1 MRTLISRCEFCGRE
15 LPTKAYALIGSNKP
29 VTVTLPCD
37 CDRAR
42 DAQREEERQT
52 ERKERAEAFAR
63 AWQRV
68 GIPKM
73 FEHVD
78 ADFEGAG
85 PVFSGKSLYICGDN
99 GRGKT
104 HEACRIAKAYLIR
117 NTNKSYGV
125 MACRK
130 TAKFVTAQELFSR
143 LKQSWD
149 RWDETEEDVFQRWA
163 GVDLLVLDDLGKG
176 VPTEWAAE
184 NVFRLV
190 DARWS
195 NGRPMVIT
203 SQYPMEHLA
212 DRYER
217 ASAETMLAMI
227 SRLGGWCEVS
237 TLGGPDLRI
246 SSHTL

>member
-1 MRTLISRCEFCGRE
+1 MISRCEYCGRG
-15 LPTKAYALIGSNKP
+15 LPTKTYGLTGHGR
-29 VTVTLPCD
+29 TFEVTLPCT
-37 CDRAR
+37 CERAME
-42 DAQREEERQT
+42 AQREEERKA
-52 ERKERAEAFAR
+52 ERGERAAAFAKAWTR
-63 AWQRV
+63 A
-68 GIPKM
+68 GIPQM

-85 PVFSGKSLYICGDN
+85 PIFSGRSLYICGDN

-203 SQYPMEHLA
+203 SQYPMGQLA
-212 DRYER
+212 DRYEK
-217 ASAETMLAMI
+217 ASAETMLAMV
-227 SRLGGWCEVS
+227 SRLNGWCEVS
-237 TLGGPDLRI
+237 TLGGPDLRV
-246 SSHTL
+246 SPHTV